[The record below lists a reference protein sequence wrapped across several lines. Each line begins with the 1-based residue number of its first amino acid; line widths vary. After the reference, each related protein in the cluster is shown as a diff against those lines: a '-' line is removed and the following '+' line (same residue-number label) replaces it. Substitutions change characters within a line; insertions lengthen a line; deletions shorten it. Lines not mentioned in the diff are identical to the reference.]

1 MYLSDEWKKSD
12 LKQEELNQAKLGSHQ
27 CMEAQQKA
35 FLKAKLE
42 ARQKQIDAEK
52 KAQREAMMKPFDWG
66 TPSGKH
72 FANFAF
78 SRFSAFLLVW
88 QEST

>member
-27 CMEAQQKA
+27 YMEAQQKA

-66 TPSGKH
+66 TSGKH

-78 SRFSAFLLVW
+78 SRFSAFSLVW
-88 QEST
+88 QESK